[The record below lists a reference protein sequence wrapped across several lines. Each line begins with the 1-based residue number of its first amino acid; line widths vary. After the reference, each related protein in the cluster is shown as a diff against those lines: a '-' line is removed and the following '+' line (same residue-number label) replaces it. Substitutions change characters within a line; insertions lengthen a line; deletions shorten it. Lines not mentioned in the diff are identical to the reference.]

1 MTKSLEI
8 YRSTRTT
15 VIKAGRV
22 SSHRGSLP
30 FLRYLH
36 KFHPQYLSAFDEKAI
51 QGEELYQK
59 LMLDKLEV
67 NAGMLV
73 ENIVAQMFV
82 ASGHKLY
89 FYSNNSRTDA
99 SERMEIDFLIE
110 KPTITNAHNIFP
122 IESNR
127 ATTTPSHLCRSSSRS
142 SIANLPR
149 LSSYTIRITKKR
161 MASLI
166 CQYTWCPCYRTL
178 K

>member
-73 ENIVAQMFV
+73 EN
-82 ASGHKLY
+82 S
-89 FYSNNSRTDA
+89 SNFKARSILLLSFLCICRLCTNS
-99 SERMEIDFLIE
+99 L
-110 KPTITNAHNIFP
+110 
-122 IESNR
+122 
-127 ATTTPSHLCRSSSRS
+127 
-142 SIANLPR
+142 
-149 LSSYTIRITKKR
+149 
-161 MASLI
+161 
-166 CQYTWCPCYRTL
+166 
-178 K
+178 

>member
-36 KFHPQYLSAFDEKAI
+36 KFHPKYLSAFDEKAI

-67 NAGMLV
+67 NTGMLV

-89 FYSNNSRTDA
+89 FYSNNY
-99 SERMEIDFLIE
+99 
-110 KPTITNAHNIFP
+110 TITSLQKFIKKFNRQLATP
-122 IESNR
+122 IVVHYQDYQEKDGI
-127 ATTTPSHLCRSSSRS
+127 TY
-142 SIANLPR
+142 LPIYMVP
-149 LSSYTIRITKKR
+149 L
-161 MASLI
+161 L
-166 CQYTWCPCYRTL
+166 
-178 K
+178 

>member
-73 ENIVAQMFV
+73 KNIVAQMFV

-89 FYSNNSRTDA
+89 FYRNNY
-99 SERMEIDFLIE
+99 
-110 KPTITNAHNIFP
+110 TITSLQKFIKKFNRQLATP
-122 IESNR
+122 IVVHYQDYQEKDGI
-127 ATTTPSHLCRSSSRS
+127 TY
-142 SIANLPR
+142 LPIYMVP
-149 LSSYTIRITKKR
+149 L
-161 MASLI
+161 L
-166 CQYTWCPCYRTL
+166 
-178 K
+178 

>member
-36 KFHPQYLSAFDEKAI
+36 KFHPKYLSAFDEKAI

-82 ASGHKLY
+82 ASGHVVHY
-89 FYSNNSRTDA
+89 QDYQ
-99 SERMEIDFLIE
+99 E
-110 KPTITNAHNIFP
+110 KDGITYLP
-122 IESNR
+122 IYMV
-127 ATTTPSHLCRSSSRS
+127 PL
-142 SIANLPR
+142 L
-149 LSSYTIRITKKR
+149 
-161 MASLI
+161 
-166 CQYTWCPCYRTL
+166 
-178 K
+178 

>member
-89 FYSNNSRTDA
+89 FYSNNY
-99 SERMEIDFLIE
+99 
-110 KPTITNAHNIFP
+110 
-122 IESNR
+122 
-127 ATTTPSHLCRSSSRS
+127 PSHLCRSSSRS